1 MNIASAAALLL
12 HPIPFIAGWVLYLT
26 GLQTAGLIAL
36 AVGTLAALLTSAVAW
51 AIVAQQ
57 SREARQERAEIEK
70 QRRRINDALDRM
82 TTAAEDA

>member
-12 HPIPFIAGWVLYLT
+12 HPILFIAGWVLYLT

-51 AIVAQQ
+51 AMVTQQ
-57 SREARQERAEIEK
+57 TRDTRQERAEIEK

>member
-57 SREARQERAEIEK
+57 TRDTRQERAEIEK
-70 QRRRINDALDRM
+70 QHRRLHDALDRM